1 MRPTRGSSPSITF
14 TRFRLVAQT
23 FLRTSKLPT
32 WRATSPSPQGVSAT
46 AYPRFVRSRN
56 VVKKRRTSGNLTL
69 NSVSWANVDTGLDLV
84 LNEVQVGDELVYG
97 IQAHVGTEAV
107 WAYFDVVTVVGG
119 SPVNSLGSRAA
130 VVASPG
136 PLGVSGWM
144 ARTGTQEMPN
154 GTTAPYTVAAGDL
167 TSGSITLRL
176 RYATAS
182 AVNKTLYA
190 DATIPLD
197 VWAMNLGPGA

>member
-1 MRPTRGSSPSITF
+1 M
-14 TRFRLVAQT
+14 
-23 FLRTSKLPT
+23 
-32 WRATSPSPQGVSAT
+32 
-46 AYPRFVRSRN
+46 
-56 VVKKRRTSGNLTL
+56 
-69 NSVSWANVDTGLDLV
+69 SWANVDTGLDLV